1 MAPSVR
7 KPPLSREAKV
17 AHAEIQKGVSQLKR
31 SAAEIN
37 RSLRKA
43 EQRIEADARARI
55 RDLRK
60 EARTQLAVVQSKRQ
74 EAARSLK
81 GLSTAAGDSW
91 QDIKESADAILSDAR
106 ATASSVV
113 ERFRSALK
121 P

>member
-1 MAPSVR
+1 MSASVR

-17 AHAEIQKGVSQLKR
+17 AYSEIQKGLSQLKR
-31 SAAEIN
+31 SAAEIH

-55 RDLRK
+55 RDLRR
-60 EARTQLAVVQSKRQ
+60 EARTQLGVVQSKRQ

-81 GLSTAAGDSW
+81 SLSTAAGDSW
-91 QDIKESADAILSDAR
+91 QDIKESADSILSDAR
-106 ATASSVV
+106 ATVSSVV

>member
-1 MAPSVR
+1 S
-7 KPPLSREAKV
+7 LSREAKV
-17 AHAEIQKGVSQLKR
+17 AYAEIQKALIQLKR
-31 SAAEIN
+31 SAAEIH

-81 GLSTAAGDSW
+81 ACPPPPATPGRTSRSPPTRSSPTPGPPRAPWSNDFAA
-91 QDIKESADAILSDAR
+91 
-106 ATASSVV
+106 
-113 ERFRSALK
+113 